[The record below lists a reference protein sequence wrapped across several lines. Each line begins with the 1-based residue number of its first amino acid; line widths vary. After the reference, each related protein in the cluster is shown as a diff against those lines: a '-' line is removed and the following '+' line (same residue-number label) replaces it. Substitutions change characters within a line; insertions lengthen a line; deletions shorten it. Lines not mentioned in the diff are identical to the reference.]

1 MLAKVTSGGK
11 DKKNK
16 ADMGLDIGIMHI
28 DNIIGGTGAG
38 QQNHSTGGNALAE
51 RSTEDS
57 FERYYNKDL
66 DLDEGS
72 ILPFLT
78 FVYRS
83 SAHSDIRAE

>member
-16 ADMGLDIGIMHI
+16 ADLGLDIGIMHI
-28 DNIIGGTGAG
+28 DNVIGGAVN
-38 QQNHSTGGNALAE
+38 QQNHSIGGNNLAE

-66 DLDEGS
+66 DLDEG
-72 ILPFLT
+72 IQCFIHIPIRL
-78 FVYRS
+78 
-83 SAHSDIRAE
+83 SADSHIRAE